1 MIWLSYVFMLQWVI
15 FAALV
20 CIVTGMAYEIDASHA
35 PASLVVTTHNPACT
49 AVFLSGYNVTRQ
61 SDLLYNYEYH
71 TNDYLNGN
79 NITYTAYADEVSELV
94 ALLAARWEVTKV
106 VAHSADE
113 PPRLLAQLSNPDVS
127 IFYLGFV
134 SYEISEM
141 LLQDAVDALRA
152 ADSIQS
158 DSLVWVG
165 IHTNNIARTW
175 TYLEQNGAVIG
186 QFGVG
191 ADGEGGG
198 GH

>member
-1 MIWLSYVFMLQWVI
+1 MARFKREFVAELGIVNILQWVI
-15 FAALV
+15 FAAVV

-35 PASLVVTTHNPACT
+35 LASLVVTTYNPACT

-79 NITYTAYADEVSELV
+79 NITYTTYADEVSELV

-127 IFYLGFV
+127 IFYGEYSQSLQMARFKREFVAELGIV
-134 SYEISEM
+134 NI
-141 LLQDAVDALRA
+141 LLPGFRIL
-152 ADSIQS
+152 
-158 DSLVWVG
+158 
-165 IHTNNIARTW
+165 
-175 TYLEQNGAVIG
+175 
-186 QFGVG
+186 
-191 ADGEGGG
+191 
-198 GH
+198 